1 MALILSTICPTA
13 SHNVPAVV
21 LAGEADL
28 VENEG
33 VLHRGLATRIRGAGD
48 RDVACRRPPVT
59 AASAG
64 GAGCGTSKF
73 LTIPQAGKRS
83 SATMLAVVGADYGQR
98 IMAYCIHAPL
108 TGLSYSWPDD
118 AIKLRRR
125 ELLLVLVGAS
135 R

>member
-28 VENEG
+28 VEDEG

-64 GAGCGTSKF
+64 GAGCGTSKV
-73 LTIPQAGKRS
+73 LDDSAGRK
-83 SATMLAVVGADYGQR
+83 AVVSNNA
-98 IMAYCIHAPL
+98 
-108 TGLSYSWPDD
+108 SS
-118 AIKLRRR
+118 RRC
-125 ELLLVLVGAS
+125 
-135 R
+135 

>member
-1 MALILSTICPTA
+1 MGTRTSGWIRIATRARGPSTLSSATSAPGEQNDPEASIRIGGMALILSTICPTA

-59 AASAG
+59 AASAR
-64 GAGCGTSKF
+64 GAGWPNSGCAVS
-73 LTIPQAGKRS
+73 RS
-83 SATMLAVVGADYGQR
+83 
-98 IMAYCIHAPL
+98 
-108 TGLSYSWPDD
+108 
-118 AIKLRRR
+118 LRNQII
-125 ELLLVLVGAS
+125 L
-135 R
+135 

>member
-33 VLHRGLATRIRGAGD
+33 VLHRGLATRIRGRGIVTLPAAGHLS
-48 RDVACRRPPVT
+48 RRRAPAEL
-59 AASAG
+59 AAVPRR
-64 GAGCGTSKF
+64 F

>member
-48 RDVACRRPPVT
+48 RDVACRRRH
-59 AASAG
+59 G
-64 GAGCGTSKF
+64 GE
-73 LTIPQAGKRS
+73 
-83 SATMLAVVGADYGQR
+83 
-98 IMAYCIHAPL
+98 
-108 TGLSYSWPDD
+108 
-118 AIKLRRR
+118 RRR
-125 ELLLVLVGAS
+125 SWLRYLEGS
-135 R
+135 

>member
-28 VENEG
+28 VDNEG

-48 RDVACRRPPVT
+48 RAVACRRPPVT

-64 GAGCGTSKF
+64 GAGCGTSKV
-73 LTIPQAGKRS
+73 LDDSAGRK
-83 SATMLAVVGADYGQR
+83 AVV
-98 IMAYCIHAPL
+98 
-108 TGLSYSWPDD
+108 SSN
-118 AIKLRRR
+118 
-125 ELLLVLVGAS
+125 AS
-135 R
+135 SRGC